1 MEKVTFLSAMA
12 CGIPVI
18 ATNVSDV
25 PILVKSGVNGIVI
38 SLGKADILAESIIHL
53 AENQA
58 LRRLVA
64 TANIRKTKDYD
75 WDI

>member
-1 MEKVTFLSAMA
+1 MPLMVKNGLMPS
-12 CGIPVI
+12 
-18 ATNVSDV
+18 
-25 PILVKSGVNGIVI
+25 ILR
-38 SLGKADILAESIIHL
+38 GKADILAENIIHL
-53 AENQA
+53 AENQE